1 MTDPAVIAPAGEL
14 DLHTVRARTPQLDEA
29 VRADYPQ
36 VILDM
41 SAVTPV
47 DAALE

>member
-1 MTDPAVIAPAGEL
+1 MTDPAVIAPAG
-14 DLHTVRARTPQLDEA
+14 DLQTVRTLTPQLDEA